1 METLSLDP
9 LRRRSPAFWV
19 FVVVLVLLN
28 IWYDYYN
35 PRGIVF
41 DVIAV
46 VLLIRYLNKS
56 TPA

>member
-1 METLSLDP
+1 METPSFGR
-9 LRRRSPAFWV
+9 LRRRSPLFWV
-19 FVVVLVLLN
+19 IVTVLIVLN
-28 IWYDYYN
+28 IWYDYHN